1 MALVENAETHDEW
14 DWDTFKKD
22 PELELWVIRVPNGV
36 KPKHLENMTIS
47 LPESYDVWNVCSSST
62 SGNGDIGGVEVGRL
76 DEEGT
81 AGGGEEMR
89 GLSCLLPRKKKHGEL
104 YIAPT
109 PITRHLLISAQIPK
123 PSSSEDYSMP
133 TQNLPRFSYPQELLK
148 HRFVAFG
155 STKVA
160 VDHDDEAGSAH
171 AFSLWLHKMDPGSI
185 VAIDAFS
192 LSDAMTATE
201 IGEPRLDTG
210 IQLENT
216 ERPQFDP
223 LTPLLP
229 EEICWIIDRSMAY
242 ETEWHASNPLAHTVF
257 TLLYVHCLNDVD
269 PDVLP
274 FLPMIDL
281 DSSRPLEL
289 ITVILRAY
297 TSGLLKSCSLAWNEL
312 SKGSLLDTED
322 WQSDKS
328 DVSLLEGWPVRAAIA
343 RLDTALA
350 WLSTTTKVPPS
361 WQEALKIRVQFRRTI
376 LLLLNSTE
384 SLPRGPEDFNE
395 LLQSARHLL
404 SVIRAHPCE
413 SISSSSPAHAAF
425 DPYIARQLNTFLPV
439 RVIDVPSLEQ
449 TCDAYER
456 LLNGWEDLAKLSN
469 TYQLSTWNQVGF
481 HQSWFGAPAAQPAYI
496 RSCAQ
501 TLFYDG
507 IQIIHN
513 QPQSWLV
520 DRLFEETIG
529 VSYHVFAQHWGG
541 QGSASLLDLE
551 RKIIHTI
558 IPHIRG
564 LWNNP
569 ARRRRFLVKSI
580 YDWHIIYDTLCVL
593 VEGLDVSDD
602 IDPVTF
608 RTLNQFSQAVV
619 PWRLAS
625 ITEVILS
632 GFQLEL
638 YHPLERPFA
647 YWFAAQV
654 TDVHLN
660 YLDVLLKGM
669 AGVVPQESPSR
680 KEMQFQQH
688 FLVALQA
695 MSMAMFVSLIRSLHP
710 NTIFDQWEQ
719 LRANLH
725 RRYKWSFKTAYDMC
739 EFEPVVLEPDFTQ
752 FLREVHV
759 IQDLGRERGQNE
771 EIADNARDIKG
782 NAQRYS
788 LRSPSEYFELAQRLL
803 RSLISTNNTG
813 TLNGNWG
820 HDRMKLL
827 QGMSEACQEL
837 RPYLDESSSDAGDTS
852 QISLSMSLLKV
863 SGTKIVDE
871 KGEEVIL
878 RGAGLGGWMNMENFI
893 SGYPGCEYQIRAAL
907 AETIGAEKSEFFFDK
922 FLEYFFQE
930 SDAKFFSS
938 LGLNCIRLPFN
949 YHHFEDDM
957 NPRILKESGF
967 KHLDRVIDLCSQ
979 YNIYTILDLHTAPGG
994 QNTDWHSDHGGHIAN
1009 FWNQKDFQDRTIWLW
1024 EQLAVHYKGN
1034 KWIAGYNPLN
1044 EPTDPYHIRVIAFY
1058 DRVYT
1063 AIRAV
1068 DPEHAIFF
1076 DVLSDFP
1083 QLLRITKQYE
1093 GEATEKI
1100 NEVRYHVLKDQLS
1113 IYNKDRLSWSIWLYK
1128 DIGFQ
1133 GMVYVS
1139 TKSAYMTKFADFL
1152 AKKHRLAV
1160 DAWGADVSAVQH
1172 VYQPLIN
1179 HVLEEIPERF
1189 RDLYPAPVWKLS
1201 DRVGRLARNILVAEF
1216 LVNEWAAHF
1225 VGMDEAQLDELA
1237 KSFLFEECEKREGL
1251 NKILTDNAT
1260 LVKEA

>member
-1 MALVENAETHDEW
+1 MDMDADYTAPGGSSFRDVTSVFALA
-14 DWDTFKKD
+14 
-22 PELELWVIRVPNGV
+22 
-36 KPKHLENMTIS
+36 S
-47 LPESYDVWNVCSSST
+47 
-62 SGNGDIGGVEVGRL
+62 
-76 DEEGT
+76 
-81 AGGGEEMR
+81 
-89 GLSCLLPRKKKHGEL
+89 
-104 YIAPT
+104 
-109 PITRHLLISAQIPK
+109 
-123 PSSSEDYSMP
+123 
-133 TQNLPRFSYPQELLK
+133 QE
-148 HRFVAFG
+148 
-155 STKVA
+155 
-160 VDHDDEAGSAH
+160 
-171 AFSLWLHKMDPGSI
+171 MDPGSI

-297 TSGLLKSCSLAWNEL
+297 TSGLLKSCSLVWNEL

-328 DVSLLEGWPVRAAIA
+328 DVSLLEGWPVKAAIA
-343 RLDTALA
+343 RLETALA
-350 WLSTTTKVPPS
+350 WLSTTTKGSFVS
-361 WQEALKIRVQFRRTI
+361 GFKIVVQFRRTI

-384 SLPRGPEDFNE
+384 ALPRGPEDFNQ
-395 LLQSARHLL
+395 LLQSARHSL

-439 RVIDVPSLEQ
+439 RVINVPSLEQ

-456 LLNGWEDLAKLSN
+456 LLNGWEDLAKLSK
-469 TYQLSTWNQVGF
+469 TYQLSTWNQIGF
-481 HQSWFGAPAAQPAYI
+481 HQSWFSAPAAQPAYI

-551 RKIIHTI
+551 RQIIHTI

-580 YDWHIIYDTLCVL
+580 FDWHIIYDTLCVL
-593 VEGLDVSDD
+593 VEGLDASVSSTL
-602 IDPVTF
+602 TF
-608 RTLNQFSQAVV
+608 RTLNQFSKAVV

-660 YLDVLLKGM
+660 YLDVLLNGM
-669 AGVVPQESPSR
+669 AGVVPQGESI
-680 KEMQFQQH
+680 MQFQQH

-695 MSMAMFVSLIRSLHP
+695 MSMAMFASLIRSFPP
-710 NTIFDQWEQ
+710 NTIFNQWEQ

-739 EFEPVVLEPDFTQ
+739 DFEPVVLEPDFTQ
-752 FLREVHV
+752 FLREVH
-759 IQDLGRERGQNE
+759 
-771 EIADNARDIKG
+771 
-782 NAQRYS
+782 QRYS

-803 RSLISTNNTG
+803 QTLISTNNTG

-820 HDRMKLL
+820 HDRMK
-827 QGMSEACQEL
+827 
-837 RPYLDESSSDAGDTS
+837 
-852 QISLSMSLLKV
+852 
-863 SGTKIVDE
+863 
-871 KGEEVIL
+871 
-878 RGAGLGGWMNMENFI
+878 
-893 SGYPGCEYQIRAAL
+893 
-907 AETIGAEKSEFFFDK
+907 
-922 FLEYFFQE
+922 
-930 SDAKFFSS
+930 
-938 LGLNCIRLPFN
+938 
-949 YHHFEDDM
+949 
-957 NPRILKESGF
+957 
-967 KHLDRVIDLCSQ
+967 
-979 YNIYTILDLHTAPGG
+979 
-994 QNTDWHSDHGGHIAN
+994 
-1009 FWNQKDFQDRTIWLW
+1009 
-1024 EQLAVHYKGN
+1024 
-1034 KWIAGYNPLN
+1034 
-1044 EPTDPYHIRVIAFY
+1044 
-1058 DRVYT
+1058 
-1063 AIRAV
+1063 
-1068 DPEHAIFF
+1068 
-1076 DVLSDFP
+1076 
-1083 QLLRITKQYE
+1083 
-1093 GEATEKI
+1093 
-1100 NEVRYHVLKDQLS
+1100 
-1113 IYNKDRLSWSIWLYK
+1113 
-1128 DIGFQ
+1128 
-1133 GMVYVS
+1133 
-1139 TKSAYMTKFADFL
+1139 
-1152 AKKHRLAV
+1152 
-1160 DAWGADVSAVQH
+1160 
-1172 VYQPLIN
+1172 
-1179 HVLEEIPERF
+1179 
-1189 RDLYPAPVWKLS
+1189 
-1201 DRVGRLARNILVAEF
+1201 VGP
-1216 LVNEWAAHF
+1216 
-1225 VGMDEAQLDELA
+1225 
-1237 KSFLFEECEKREGL
+1237 
-1251 NKILTDNAT
+1251 
-1260 LVKEA
+1260 